1 MKKSRKE
8 GTNPLSIKNI
18 DRTIHEPARFF
29 IMAHLAVVDSM
40 DFLFLMNQT
49 QLTQGNL
56 SAHLSKLESADY
68 IRIKKEFVNKKP
80 RTLLRITEKPGLRS
94 VLESAILK
102 YRVLFPLRIGNGEC
116 KVR

>member
-1 MKKSRKE
+1 MIKSKEE
-8 GTNPLSIKNI
+8 GTNLLAIKNI
-18 DRTIHEPARFF
+18 DRTIHEPARFL

-80 RTLLRITEKPGLRS
+80 RTLLRITEKGKAAFRAYRERMKEL
-94 VLESAILK
+94 LEPS
-102 YRVLFPLRIGNGEC
+102 PNE
-116 KVR
+116 

>member
-80 RTLLRITEKPGLRS
+80 RTLLRITEKGKAAFRAYRERMKEL
-94 VLESAILK
+94 LEP
-102 YRVLFPLRIGNGEC
+102 FPNESN
-116 KVR
+116 